1 MPDRDLRTVPRIARE
16 LANKA
21 ARRHTHDASDITGK
35 LGVALLPVGTTNT
48 TVCAGDDARLSD
60 SRRPDVHTHGI
71 TELTQS
77 GATSGQ
83 VIAWNGSA
91 WAATTP
97 AARAITNSTAALS
110 SDVAL
115 SVSNQWYDGPSIS
128 LSAGTWLVLAHAT
141 YNRATTTAATRFLRI
156 SDKTNHYA
164 STSEYHPSVNPNSAN
179 MFVAATVVV
188 ASTTTIVLQAATS
201 AGSPSELLKA
211 ATATNGSGNNAT
223 QLNAIK
229 LA

>member
-1 MPDRDLRTVPRIARE
+1 VPDRDLRTVPRIARE

-35 LGVALLPVGTTNT
+35 IGVDRLPVGTTST

-60 SRRPDVHTHGI
+60 SRRPDAHTHGI
-71 TELTQS
+71 GELTQS

-83 VIAWNGSA
+83 VIAWDGSA

-97 AARAITNSTAALS
+97 TAAAITNATAALA
-110 SDVAL
+110 SDVVL

-128 LSAGTWLVLAHAT
+128 LSAGTWLVMAHAT
-141 YNRATTTAATRFLRI
+141 HNKEATTAATRFLRI
-156 SDKTNHYA
+156 TNKTTHYA

-179 MFVAATVVV
+179 LFVAATIVL
-188 ASTTTIVLQAATS
+188 ASTTTIYIQAATS
-201 AGSPSELLKA
+201 VGSSAERLKA
-211 ATATNGSGNNAT
+211 ATVTNGSGNNAT
-223 QLNAIK
+223 QINAIK

>member
-1 MPDRDLRTVPRIARE
+1 VPDRDLRTVPRIARE

-35 LGVALLPVGTTNT
+35 INVDRLPVGTTST

-60 SRRPDVHTHGI
+60 SRRPDAHTHGI
-71 TELTQS
+71 GELTQS

-83 VIAWNGSA
+83 VIAWDGSA

-97 AARAITNSTAALS
+97 TAAAITNATAALA

-128 LSAGTWLVLAHAT
+128 LSAGTWLVMAHAT
-141 YNRATTTAATRFLRI
+141 HNRAATTAATRFLRI
-156 SDKTNHYA
+156 TNKTTHYA

-179 MFVAATVVV
+179 LFVAATVVL
-188 ASTTTIVLQAATS
+188 ASTTTIYIQAATS
-201 AGSPSELLKA
+201 VGSSAELLKA
-211 ATATNGSGNNAT
+211 ATVTNGSGNNAT
-223 QLNAIK
+223 QINAIK

>member
-21 ARRHTHDASDITGK
+21 SRRHTHDASDITGK
-35 LGVALLPVGTTNT
+35 IGVDLLPVGTTNT
-48 TVCAGDDARLSD
+48 TVCAGDDARLSN
-60 SRRPDVHTHGI
+60 SRRPDAHTHGI

-83 VIAWNGSA
+83 VIAWDGSA

-97 AARAITNSTAALS
+97 AAVAITNSTAALS

-128 LSAGTWLVLAHAT
+128 LAAGTWLVMAHAT
-141 YNRATTTAATRFLRI
+141 HNKAATTAATRFLRI
-156 SDKTNHYA
+156 TNKTTHYA

-179 MFVAATVVV
+179 LFVAATIVL
-188 ASTTTIVLQAATS
+188 ASTTTIYIQAATS
-201 AGSPSELLKA
+201 VGSSAELLKA
-211 ATATNGSGNNAT
+211 ATVTNGSGNNAT
-223 QLNAIK
+223 QINAIK

>member
-35 LGVALLPVGTTNT
+35 IGVDRLPVGTTST

-60 SRRPDVHTHGI
+60 SRRPDAHTHGI
-71 TELTQS
+71 GELTQS

-83 VIAWNGSA
+83 VIAWDGSV

-97 AARAITNSTAALS
+97 TAAAITNATAALA

-128 LSAGTWLVLAHAT
+128 LSAGTWLVMAHAT
-141 YNRATTTAATRFLRI
+141 HNRAATTAATRFLRI
-156 SDKTNHYA
+156 TNKTTHYA

-179 MFVAATVVV
+179 LFVAATVVL
-188 ASTTTIVLQAATS
+188 ASTTTIYIQAATS
-201 AGSPSELLKA
+201 VGSTAELLKA

-223 QLNAIK
+223 QINAIK

>member
-1 MPDRDLRTVPRIARE
+1 VPDRDLRTVPRIARE

-35 LGVALLPVGTTNT
+35 IGVDRLPVGTTST

-60 SRRPDVHTHGI
+60 SRRPDAHTHGI
-71 TELTQS
+71 GELTQS

-83 VIAWNGSA
+83 VIAWDGSA

-97 AARAITNSTAALS
+97 TAAAITNATAALA

-128 LSAGTWLVLAHAT
+128 LSAGTWLVMAHAT
-141 YNRATTTAATRFLRI
+141 HNRAATTAATRFLRI
-156 SDKTNHYA
+156 TNKTTHYA

-179 MFVAATVVV
+179 LFVAATIVL
-188 ASTTTIVLQAATS
+188 ASTTTIYIQAATS
-201 AGSPSELLKA
+201 VGSSAELLKA
-211 ATATNGSGNNAT
+211 ATVTNGSGNNAT
-223 QLNAIK
+223 QINAIK

>member
-1 MPDRDLRTVPRIARE
+1 
-16 LANKA
+16 
-21 ARRHTHDASDITGK
+21 
-35 LGVALLPVGTTNT
+35 
-48 TVCAGDDARLSD
+48 VCAGDDARLSD
-60 SRRPDVHTHGI
+60 SRRPDAHTHGI

-83 VIAWNGSA
+83 VIAWDGSA
-91 WAATTP
+91 WSATTP
-97 AARAITNSTAALS
+97 AAGAITNATAALA

-128 LSAGTWLVLAHAT
+128 LSAGTWLVMAHAT
-141 YNRATTTAATRFLRI
+141 YNRAATTAATRFLRI
-156 SDKTNHYA
+156 TNKTTHYA

-179 MFVAATVVV
+179 LFVAATIVL
-188 ASTTTIVLQAATS
+188 ASTTTIYIQAATS
-201 AGSPSELLKA
+201 VGSSAELLKA

-223 QLNAIK
+223 QINAIK

>member
-1 MPDRDLRTVPRIARE
+1 
-16 LANKA
+16 
-21 ARRHTHDASDITGK
+21 
-35 LGVALLPVGTTNT
+35 
-48 TVCAGDDARLSD
+48 VCAGDDARLSD
-60 SRRPDVHTHGI
+60 SRRPDAHTHGI
-71 TELTQS
+71 GELTQS

-83 VIAWNGSA
+83 VIAWDGSA

-97 AARAITNSTAALS
+97 TAAAITNATAALA

-141 YNRATTTAATRFLRI
+141 YNRAATTAATRFLRI
-156 SDKTNHYA
+156 TNKTTHYA

-179 MFVAATVVV
+179 LFVAATIVL
-188 ASTTTIVLQAATS
+188 ASTTTIYIQAATS
-201 AGSPSELLKA
+201 VGSSAELLKA
-211 ATATNGSGNNAT
+211 ATVTNGSGNNAT
-223 QLNAIK
+223 QINAIK